1 MLSLPDFLPAVKPGL
16 YIVATPIGN
25 RGDITL
31 RALDVLQRVDLIYC
45 EDTRTSKPLLDTFGI
60 KTPLKALHDHNE
72 DKMIPDVMARIQAGQ
87 AVALISDAGMPLI
100 SDPGFVIVRALQDNN
115 LPVTAIPGASAVITA
130 AALSGMPTD
139 KFMFLGF
146 MNPKDT
152 VVYKDVDAT
161 LILYES
167 PHRLLKSLE
176 QLAIIFS
183 NRQVAIT
190 RELTKLHE
198 EVVRGVWADVIANF
212 TARDK
217 IRGEFVLVLS
227 PPTQTEHLSEA
238 DLDQA
243 ILDALKSH
251 TLKDA
256 CTLVAGAL
264 GLPRKDVYKRALM
277 LK

>member
-1 MLSLPDFLPAVKPGL
+1 MFSLPDFLPAVKPGL

-31 RALDVLQRVDLIYC
+31 RALDVLQRADLIYC

-72 DKMIPDVMARIQAGQ
+72 DKMIPDVMTRIQSGQ

-100 SDPGFVIVRALQDNN
+100 SDPGFMIVRALQDNN
-115 LPVTAIPGASAVITA
+115 LPVTVIPGASAVITA
-130 AALSGMPTD
+130 AALSGIPTD

-146 MNPKDT
+146 MNPKDA
-152 VVYKDVDAT
+152 VDYKDVDAT

-176 QLAIIFS
+176 HLATIFS
-183 NRQVAIT
+183 NRQVAVT

-198 EVVRGVWADVIANF
+198 EVVRGSWAEVIADF

-217 IRGEFVLVLS
+217 VRGEFVLVLS
-227 PPTQTEHLSEA
+227 PPTQTRCLSEA

-243 ILDALKSH
+243 ILDALENH

>member
-16 YIVATPIGN
+16 YLVATPIGN

-72 DKMIPDVMARIQAGQ
+72 DKMIPDVMTRIQAGQ

-115 LPVTAIPGASAVITA
+115 LPVTVIPGASAVITA
-130 AALSGMPTD
+130 AALSGIPTD

-183 NRQVAIT
+183 NRQVAVT

-198 EVVRGVWADVIANF
+198 EVVRGAWADVIANF

-264 GLPRKDVYKRALM
+264 GLPRKDVYKRALI

>member
-72 DKMIPDVMARIQAGQ
+72 DKMIPDVMPRIQAGQ

-217 IRGEFVLVLS
+217 IRGEFALVLS

>member
-31 RALDVLQRVDLIYC
+31 RALDVLQRADLIYC

-72 DKMIPDVMARIQAGQ
+72 DKMIPDVVTRIQAGQ

-100 SDPGFVIVRALQDNN
+100 SDPGFVIVRALQDHN
-115 LPVTAIPGASAVITA
+115 LSVTVIPGASAVITA
-130 AALSGMPTD
+130 AALSGLPTD
-139 KFMFLGF
+139 KFLFLGF
-146 MNPKDT
+146 INPKD
-152 VVYKDVDAT
+152 VVIYKDTDAT
-161 LILYES
+161 LVIYES
-167 PHRLLKSLE
+167 PHRLLKTLDYF
-176 QLAIIFS
+176 ATVFA
-183 NRQVAIT
+183 NRHVAVV

-198 EVVRGVWADVIANF
+198 EVVRGVWDDVIADF
-212 TARDK
+212 SSRDK
-217 IRGEFVLVLS
+217 VRGEFVLVLS
-227 PPTQTEHLSEA
+227 PPTHSNAVTDV

-243 ILDALKSH
+243 ILEALKTHS
-251 TLKDA
+251 LKDA
-256 CTLVAGAL
+256 CTLVAGSL
-264 GLPRKDVYKRALM
+264 GIPRKDVYRRALT

>member
-217 IRGEFVLVLS
+217 IRGEFALVLS

>member
-31 RALDVLQRVDLIYC
+31 RALDVLQRVELIYC
-45 EDTRTSKPLLDTFGI
+45 EDTRTSRPLLDTFGI
-60 KTPLKALHDHNE
+60 KTSLKALHDHNE
-72 DKMIPDVMARIQAGQ
+72 EKMIPEVMARIQSGQ
-87 AVALISDAGMPLI
+87 AIALISDAGMPLI
-100 SDPGFVIVRALQDNN
+100 SDPGFMIVRALQDAA
-115 LPVTAIPGASAVITA
+115 LPVTVVPGASAVITA
-130 AALSGMPTD
+130 AALSGLPTD

-146 MNPKDT
+146 INPKDA
-152 VVYKDVDAT
+152 VLYKDINAT

-167 PHRLLKSLE
+167 PHRLIKTMESLSV
-176 QLAIIFS
+176 IFAD
-183 NRQVAIT
+183 RHIAVV

-198 EVVRGVWADVIANF
+198 EVVRGTWDDVIADF
-212 TARDK
+212 SSRDK

-227 PPTQTEHLSEA
+227 PPAQSSDLTGI

-243 ILDALKSH
+243 IRDALQSH
-251 TLKDA
+251 SLKDA

-264 GLPRKDVYKRALM
+264 GLPRKEVYKRALS